1 MCTLKSPQ
9 VPVRSMLLKK
19 VPREIPVRESCP
31 GSPRAVRSADQS
43 PAKCWRFGPS
53 RRHVRPL
60 ARLQDCFLSSQSP
73 RRAGALDRSCDSELF
88 RLLLVPHILPFFRL
102 AAIIFF
108 FCKIFCKQP
117 QKKKAII
124 KKGKERWHYDQETIA
139 ISHPSRHLATCC

>member
-1 MCTLKSPQ
+1 MRFLS
-9 VPVRSMLLKK
+9 
-19 VPREIPVRESCP
+19 E
-31 GSPRAVRSADQS
+31 S
-43 PAKCWRFGPS
+43 PAQCLPGLCAVLTRVPARCWRFGPS

-73 RRAGALDRSCDSELF
+73 RRAGAPDRSCASELF

-117 QKKKAII
+117 QKKKKAII